1 VDIQSF
7 KHEGMSK
14 STSSKLSSKSTADP
28 TLNTLSVVHAMA
40 VSGPE
45 STEKQVLRTTLQLLK
60 KRPYDLGLTL
70 LAMQI
75 HVRAS
80 NHQAA
85 GSVLESLFSHLPKDD
100 PTRHAP
106 GLVALAVALYTQLGR
121 PAAAKATLDAAAAHW
136 RRGAPNAGAH
146 DALLR
151 AAAAA
156 LLLQPSS
163 PGAKD
168 RGAEDGRDGDAEA
181 ARAIFAD
188 LRARRPDDPASAAG
202 LAAALAACDPAALA
216 GRPDL
221 VAALRPAHELVAGV
235 DVDALEAQGVARPAA
250 AAAAAAAAGAKGVEA
265 ADGPAKKRRKGSL
278 PPSRRPKDFVEGREP
293 ADKERWL
300 PLRER
305 SYWRPKGKK
314 GRARAAGLTQ
324 GGVVEEKE
332 KSGAVSEV
340 KKAPAGSKGKKKKGR
355 K

>member
-1 VDIQSF
+1 
-7 KHEGMSK
+7 
-14 STSSKLSSKSTADP
+14 
-28 TLNTLSVVHAMA
+28 
-40 VSGPE
+40 
-45 STEKQVLRTTLQLLK
+45 
-60 KRPYDLGLTL
+60 
-70 LAMQI
+70 MQI

-85 GSVLESLFSHLPKDD
+85 ASVLESLFSHLPKDD

-121 PAAAKATLDAAAAHW
+121 PCRRKGDPRRRRRALAPRRTERGRPRRAPARGRRRTHPPAVLPRRQGPGRGRRSGRG
-136 RRGAPNAGAH
+136 RRGGARH
-146 DALLR
+146 LR
-151 AAAAA
+151 R
-156 LLLQPSS
+156 P
-163 PGAKD
+163 
-168 RGAEDGRDGDAEA
+168 
-181 ARAIFAD
+181 ARAP
-188 LRARRPDDPASAAG
+188 PDDRASAAG

-216 GRPDL
+216 GRRDL
-221 VAALRPAHELVAGV
+221 VAALRPARELVAGV

-250 AAAAAAAAGAKGVEA
+250 AAAAAGAQGAEA
-265 ADGPAKKRRKGSL
+265 SDGPAKKRRKGSL